1 MLINAQNPEEV
12 RIAIV
17 DEDKLEDFQVE
28 VAEGGSLRGNV
39 YRGTVVSIQPS
50 LNAAFINFGAQ
61 RNGFLSMADI
71 NPAAY
76 AAKSGKGDKGDNGWK
91 RITDVI
97 HRGQPII
104 VQVTR
109 DAEGQKGA
117 ALTTYVSLAGR
128 YVVLAPFD
136 DTRGVSRKV
145 EDDDVRRKL
154 KEQVENLDV
163 PEGFGYIVRTAA
175 LDQTKTTLKRDFSSL
190 TRMWK
195 KILSEAKKGE
205 GPKLLYQDQDIV
217 LRSLRDYLE
226 SSIEEVVIDDAG
238 AMERASDYVRTFM
251 SRSKTRLIHYQE
263 RAPLFSHHGIE
274 DQVDRIYDRQVPLP
288 SGGSI
293 VIDRTEALI
302 AIDVNSGRSLRGGS
316 QEETAVHTNAEA
328 AAEVAR
334 QLRLRDLGGL
344 IVVDFIDMRSPK
356 HRTRIE
362 KELQDALKNDKAR
375 TTVGRLSPNG
385 LLEINRQRIRQA
397 LHLRTHRHCPT
408 CEGTGRIASVEVV
421 GLNLLRKIET
431 RAVDGRLDRVRIALH
446 PELADAVQN
455 GRRRQIAGIEQ
466 EFGVS
471 VEIIASNRLHRPEQE
486 IEWFER
492 EVVVKESDLKSE
504 PRKVITTP
512 APAPSRPAE
521 AAAVAAPPDEAGRKK
536 KRKRRRRKGGAA
548 EDAPIA
554 SEGPEASA
562 TEAEDAYSDVREGS
576 ESPGSEADDAH
587 SDVRRAGVPITS
599 GRSESSATEAVAPEA
614 GNGEETTA
622 GKRKRRRRRRRGGG
636 ATAAAGAG
644 AATIATPLTEPE
656 EEPPH
661 VSDEQQGQTEPHA
674 RDEVRK
680 KSRRRRGRRGDRAA
694 THPGQQAA
702 GAAAGEGAASRRPDV
717 QVAPVTPAQQAVPA
731 ESGQS
736 DAGHAEKGPGK
747 RSRRRRGKGHRAE
760 AGVTPEGGPTAAPV
774 ESVAPAERPQEPDRS
789 ARPDDGSE
797 AAAKEAPA
805 KKPAAAKRRPAART
819 AAKKPAKA
827 AARGAAATT
836 ASPAPAK
843 AAAKRSSTKKA
854 GKAPAA
860 AAPSTPSRKA
870 SRTAAKK
877 AAPKETAGKKPAD
890 STRAKST
897 ARSRKSSD
905 TE

>member
-17 DEDKLEDFQVE
+17 DGEKLEDFQVE

-76 AAKSGKGDKGDNGWK
+76 DSKKGKGEKSDNGWK

-128 YVVLAPFD
+128 YVVLSPFD

-154 KEQVENLDV
+154 KEQVANLDV

-175 LDQTKTTLKRDFSSL
+175 LDQTRTTLKRDFSSL

-195 KILSEAKKGE
+195 KIQTEAKKGE

-226 SSIEEVVIDDAG
+226 SSIEDVVIDDAG
-238 AMERASDYVRTFM
+238 AMERATDYVKAFM
-251 SRSKTRLIHYQE
+251 PRSKTSLIHYQD
-263 RAPLFSHHGIE
+263 RAPLFSHYGIE
-274 DQVDRIYDRQVPLP
+274 EQVDRIYDRQVPLP

-455 GRRRQIAGIEQ
+455 GRRRQIAGIER

-504 PRKVITTP
+504 PLKIVTTP
-512 APAPSRPAE
+512 AAGVAGVAE
-521 AAAVAAPPDEAGRKK
+521 AAAPLDEAGRKK

-548 EDAPIA
+548 EDVARELSPAAAHAPE
-554 SEGPEASA
+554 STDEGPEDFETEPLSA
-562 TEAEDAYSDVREGS
+562 APSELLAAAETEAAE
-576 ESPGSEADDAH
+576 EAA
-587 SDVRRAGVPITS
+587 S
-599 GRSESSATEAVAPEA
+599 
-614 GNGEETTA
+614 

-636 ATAAAGAG
+636 AGAASVAGEATAAT
-644 AATIATPLTEPE
+644 AATEPE
-656 EEPPH
+656 EEPADPAE
-661 VSDEQQGQTEPHA
+661 EQPEPVAPQGPDQA
-674 RDEVRK
+674 RKR
-680 KSRRRRGRRGDRAA
+680 SRRRRGRRGDRAA
-694 THPGQQAA
+694 TQHGPQAGNGGDAERAESQQPAVQQAPPGPA
-702 GAAAGEGAASRRPDV
+702 QPAAPQEAAHSEGARD
-717 QVAPVTPAQQAVPA
+717 
-731 ESGQS
+731 
-736 DAGHAEKGPGK
+736 EKAPGK

-760 AGVTPEGGPTAAPV
+760 AGAAAAAGAIASRVESAAP
-774 ESVAPAERPQEPDRS
+774 SERLEKPDS
-789 ARPDDGSE
+789 TARPEQSSR
-797 AAAKEAPA
+797 AAVEQAPE
-805 KKPAAAKRRPAART
+805 KKPAAAKRKPAART
-819 AAKKPAKA
+819 AAKRAAKA
-827 AARGAAATT
+827 AAPTSVKTPPAT
-836 ASPAPAK
+836 ADKP
-843 AAAKRSSTKKA
+843 AAKRTGVKKA
-854 GKAPAA
+854 APAA
-860 AAPSTPSRKA
+860 AAATKSAPSRKA
-870 SRTAAKK
+870 ASSKTAAKK
-877 AAPKETAGKKPAD
+877 SAAKA
-890 STRAKST
+890 STRKQPAGSGKAKST
-897 ARSRKSSD
+897 ARTRKSSS